1 MQTLREY
8 IESLK
13 PKHDVRIK
21 LACDCTDEM
30 CDKIEKHLEKYD
42 AEKISMP
49 SKTILMR
56 RPLDFPQLDMAEIY
70 IIDFTANLPVSTEM
84 LKQELAK
91 LLAVPEGQV
100 VVRMANEPREQEAQH
115 DEEAEKVSKDPKK
128 LEAKLGTDY
137 SKDEA
142 PEQKA
147 SDLFGDKYNGAFL
160 KELKKLSDDRKKEM
174 KAPKLKDPD
183 IPESKPEIGDSAAT
197 NKKSPVATRK

>member
-115 DEEAEKVSKDPKK
+115 DEEAEKVSNDPKK
-128 LEAKLGTDY
+128 LEAKLGADY

>member
-56 RPLDFPQLDMAEIY
+56 RPLDFPQLDMAEVY

-100 VVRMANEPREQEAQH
+100 VVRMANEPREQEAEQ
-115 DEEAEKVSKDPKK
+115 DEENEKFLKEPKK

-160 KELKKLSDDRKKEM
+160 KELKKLSDARKKET

-183 IPESKPEIGDSAAT
+183 VPESKPEIGDSAAT